1 MSLATCDSV
10 LAIKTEHKTLFE
22 IILDVSDRL
31 FRCGDLSVSKNNNL
45 DFLATFL
52 RLGTLFCSP
61 KAEIGFRTTN
71 YLRFCTAIHDRGSPQ
86 QSLIEKKL
94 QTEQIFCF

>member
-31 FRCGDLSVSKNNNL
+31 FRCGDLSVSKKQKSRLSCNFFAIR
-45 DFLATFL
+45 DSFLL
-52 RLGTLFCSP
+52 P
-61 KAEIGFRTTN
+61 
-71 YLRFCTAIHDRGSPQ
+71 
-86 QSLIEKKL
+86 
-94 QTEQIFCF
+94 